1 LRLPNRPQ
9 CSMRSGTTCKHPG
22 VGGDANDDRCATCRM
37 YVGRARGL
45 GDIVHTAAK
54 WTGAA
59 AVVHAIDPNGKCG
72 CDQRRAAL
80 NAAVPFT
87 DTTRQETNDGP
98 NL

>member
-1 LRLPNRPQ
+1 
-9 CSMRSGTTCKHPG
+9 MRDGTACRHPG
-22 VGGDANDDRCATCRM
+22 VGGETTDDKCARCRM

-54 WTGAA
+54 WSGVA
-59 AVVHAIDPNGKCG
+59 AVVHAVAPNGACG
-72 CDQRRAAL
+72 CAERRAAL